1 MFKKIKNL
9 IFLAIAIVGFF
20 SVPVFSVS
28 AASISN
34 EIGTQLGAA
43 AGAKGAG
50 FSAPQDPRAIAVQVI
65 KTVLTLLGTI
75 FLVLTIY
82 AGFLWMTAAGNDDQ
96 VGKAKS
102 LLTQAVIGLVIILL
116 SYSITYFVAKLALG
130 QGTTDYNNGVYI
142 QPLPPVSNQ
151 APY

>member
-1 MFKKIKNL
+1 MFKNIKKL
-9 IFLAIAIVGFF
+9 VFVAVAVLSFLA
-20 SVPVFSVS
+20 VPMFSVS

-43 AGAKGAG
+43 AGSKGAG
-50 FSAPQDPRAIAVQVI
+50 FSAPQDPRAIAAQVI
-65 KTVLTLLGTI
+65 KTILTLLGTI
-75 FLVLTIY
+75 FFVLTIY

-102 LLTQAVIGLVIILL
+102 LLTQAVIGLIIILL

-130 QGTTDYNNGVYI
+130 QGTPDFNNGVYI